1 MQIIDEIHDNN
12 GRFVKRQGR
21 GGPWIEVD
29 EVFAKE
35 KITQSLRDGL
45 SSKYRSATKAK
56 RQRRAHHDKIM
67 NEDIE
72 HIIRSNKN
80 VAQQVDTFYDQVN
93 EMNSSGESLPS
104 DEEMMALFT
113 QANSNILET
122 MKKDPK
128 LHQQFQAV
136 ADVAETESNNI
147 DTCDDTDT
155 KITCQVNENQK
166 SCSEMETEAAMTTTL
181 AAECKPLEPFT
192 LIDNNDGRTRLRSL
206 SIDFPSRFSSQLDQI
221 VFHPLNIIED
231 ENIMMWI
238 EDENRCDEPCLLN
251 VISS

>member
-1 MQIIDEIHDNN
+1 MCTNFRRTTSNGNNPSPNDVICCRGRQYWNHDGNKYYRNLIENNTKKYAQSRHKIEKSLIVMQIIDKIHDNN
-12 GRFVKRQGR
+12 GRFVKRQGK

-67 NEDIE
+67 NEDID
-72 HIIRSNKN
+72 HIIRSNNN
-80 VAQQVDTFYDQVN
+80 VAQQVDTFYEQVN
-93 EMNSSGESLPS
+93 EMNSGDSLPS

-128 LHQQFQAV
+128 LHQQFQVV
-136 ADVAETESNNI
+136 ADTAETESNNVE
-147 DTCDDTDT
+147 T
-155 KITCQVNENQK
+155 VNDHDNNNNNTSRQDNHNINN
-166 SCSEMETEAAMTTTL
+166 SCSDNMETTTSN
-181 AAECKPLEPFT
+181 
-192 LIDNNDGRTRLRSL
+192 ISNNRRG
-206 SIDFPSRFSSQLDQI
+206 
-221 VFHPLNIIED
+221 
-231 ENIMMWI
+231 M
-238 EDENRCDEPCLLN
+238 
-251 VISS
+251 